1 MENLLRRLIPLFKL
15 YNFRLLIQLYEK
27 YAAIR
32 YRNRFETEIVFRGS
46 RFIIGKD
53 VTLFP
58 SVYLGTYEKQEL
70 DILQSAI
77 FPENLVFWDIG
88 ANVGL
93 YSVLFGKRF
102 PEGQVVAFEPNN
114 ELHSL
119 LAKNLELNNIS
130 NCLIERKALSSH
142 SGIGKMF
149 SENSRP
155 GAGRIKLEIDSSEAA
170 NKFEIT
176 TGDEYI
182 LQHPLLIPG
191 LIKID
196 VEGHEPEVIKGMA
209 QILSAHRPTLTIE
222 VFKNLW
228 ESERGALWEET
239 LTFLFQVYGD
249 STLITDGHSRI
260 LTKWGPEHLTGGM
273 QTLIFGLGNGKG

>member
-1 MENLLRRLIPLFKL
+1 MENLLRRLIPKLRL
-15 YNFRLLIQLYEK
+15 YNFRLLINLYEK

-32 YRNRFETEIVFRGS
+32 YRKKFETEIEFRGC

-58 SVYLGTYEKQEL
+58 SVYLGTYEKREL
-70 DILQSAI
+70 DILQGTT

-102 PEGQVVAFEPNN
+102 PSGQIISFEPNMD
-114 ELHSL
+114 LHPL
-119 LAKNLELNNIS
+119 LVNNFAINNIS
-130 NCLIERKALSSH
+130 NFLIEKKALSSS
-142 SGIGKMF
+142 SGTGEMF

-155 GAGRIKLEIDSSEAA
+155 GAGRIRLESDPAETI

-182 LQHPLLIPG
+182 RDHPLLIPG

-228 ESERGALWEET
+228 ESERGTLWEET
-239 LTFLFQVYGD
+239 LTFLFQVYGE
-249 STLITDGHSRI
+249 STLVTDGQSTI
-260 LTKWGPEHLTGGM
+260 LTKWDPENLTGGM
-273 QTLIFGLGNGKG
+273 QTLIFGLNNRKD

>member
-1 MENLLRRLIPLFKL
+1 MEVLLRKLIPIFKL
-15 YNFRLLIQLYEK
+15 YNVRFIIIAYEK

-32 YRNRFETEIVFRGS
+32 YRRKFNNEIKFRGAN
-46 RFIIGKD
+46 FIIGKD

-58 SVYLGTYEKQEL
+58 SVYQETYEKCEL
-70 DILQSAI
+70 DILLGNN
-77 FPENLVFWDIG
+77 FPEKLVFWDIG

-102 PEGQVVAFEPNN
+102 PKGQVVAFEPNN
-114 ELHSL
+114 KLHSL
-119 LAKNLELNNIS
+119 LAKNLEINNIS

-142 SGIGKMF
+142 SGIGEMF